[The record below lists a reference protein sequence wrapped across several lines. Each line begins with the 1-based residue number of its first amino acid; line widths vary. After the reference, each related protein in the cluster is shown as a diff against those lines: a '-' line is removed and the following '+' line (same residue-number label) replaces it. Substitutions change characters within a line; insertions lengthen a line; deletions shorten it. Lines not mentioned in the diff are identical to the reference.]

1 MNKHEEMSYVRGNAM
16 HARNVGT
23 TRTIDRLYVADS
35 VVETSSVL
43 DIPMATLFD
52 QIPRAFGC
60 DSL

>member
-1 MNKHEEMSYVRGNAM
+1 MSYVRGNAM